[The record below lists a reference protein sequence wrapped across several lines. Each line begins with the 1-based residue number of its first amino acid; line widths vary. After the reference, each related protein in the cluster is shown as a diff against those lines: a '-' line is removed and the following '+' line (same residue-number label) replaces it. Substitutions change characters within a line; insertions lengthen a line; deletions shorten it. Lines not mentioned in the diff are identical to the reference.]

1 MYKATIKNQIFIV
14 RLAKIHLWIV
24 LILFFTFSLPFLLS
38 SLDLNFSTKFYDFT
52 TKTWK
57 SNSTLHLIYTLGP
70 LTQVLCFNFSFV
82 YWILSYLKSQW
93 IQFRTRSIF
102 IILTIL
108 VSEFIVELL
117 KRIFSRP
124 RPRNIEFFGGENHFA
139 SQLGIAEN
147 KVLFQQSSQDKLNFI
162 QKLQSKGRLVLM
174 LGDGWNDAPA
184 LTQADLS
191 LTLTS
196 GTDATLEAAD
206 IILLTPDLNRLL
218 LLFKIS
224 QSTLKLVRQNIII
237 SLVYNFIAI
246 PLAIFG
252 LVIPLVAA
260 LSMSLSSLLV
270 VGNSFLHFQSL
281 QDK

>member
-139 SQLGIAEN
+139 SLWSIGEGGLSFPSSHAKSGFILVFLFYLFYPKYKRLAE
-147 KVLFQQSSQDKLNFI
+147 
-162 QKLQSKGRLVLM
+162 
-174 LGDGWNDAPA
+174 
-184 LTQADLS
+184 LS
-191 LTLTS
+191 LIFSIVL
-196 GTDATLEAAD
+196 G
-206 IILLTPDLNRLL
+206 LL
-218 LLFKIS
+218 LSYTRIVQGGHFLSDCLFALIFAHGVIANFLSKNCPKKNPTTRDKPIS
-224 QSTLKLVRQNIII
+224 NPIVLSVR
-237 SLVYNFIAI
+237 
-246 PLAIFG
+246 
-252 LVIPLVAA
+252 
-260 LSMSLSSLLV
+260 
-270 VGNSFLHFQSL
+270 
-281 QDK
+281 

>member
-139 SQLGIAEN
+139 SLWSIG
-147 KVLFQQSSQDKLNFI
+147 
-162 QKLQSKGRLVLM
+162 
-174 LGDGWNDAPA
+174 
-184 LTQADLS
+184 
-191 LTLTS
+191 
-196 GTDATLEAAD
+196 
-206 IILLTPDLNRLL
+206 
-218 LLFKIS
+218 
-224 QSTLKLVRQNIII
+224 
-237 SLVYNFIAI
+237 
-246 PLAIFG
+246 
-252 LVIPLVAA
+252 
-260 LSMSLSSLLV
+260 
-270 VGNSFLHFQSL
+270 
-281 QDK
+281 

>member
-139 SQLGIAEN
+139 SLWSIGEGG
-147 KVLFQQSSQDKLNFI
+147 LSFPSSHAKSGFI
-162 QKLQSKGRLVLM
+162 LVFSFCA
-174 LGDGWNDAPA
+174 GF
-184 LTQADLS
+184 LS
-191 LTLTS
+191 L
-196 GTDATLEAAD
+196 
-206 IILLTPDLNRLL
+206 
-218 LLFKIS
+218 F
-224 QSTLKLVRQNIII
+224 
-237 SLVYNFIAI
+237 VYNFILYYSLNIVITKICQALSCAL
-246 PLAIFG
+246 PVVFVSAIFYRVFFSINFPR
-252 LVIPLVAA
+252 LIVFFC
-260 LSMSLSSLLV
+260 SS
-270 VGNSFLHFQSL
+270 FFTKL
-281 QDK
+281 QDNSLG

>member
-1 MYKATIKNQIFIV
+1 MPIKNQIFIV
-14 RLAKIHLWIV
+14 RHSKNPPLDLF
-24 LILFFTFSLPFLLS
+24 LFFFLLFCLPFLLS

-139 SQLGIAEN
+139 SLWSIGEGGLSFPSSHAKSGFILVFLFYLFYPKYKRLAE
-147 KVLFQQSSQDKLNFI
+147 
-162 QKLQSKGRLVLM
+162 
-174 LGDGWNDAPA
+174 
-184 LTQADLS
+184 LS
-191 LTLTS
+191 LIFSIVL
-196 GTDATLEAAD
+196 G
-206 IILLTPDLNRLL
+206 LL
-218 LLFKIS
+218 LSYTRIVQGGHFLF
-224 QSTLKLVRQNIII
+224 
-237 SLVYNFIAI
+237 VYLLI
-246 PLAIFG
+246 PMGQAFLQ
-252 LVIPLVAA
+252 L
-260 LSMSLSSLLV
+260 LSFLLSITSLL
-270 VGNSFLHFQSL
+270 FLL
-281 QDK
+281 LYLV